1 MFITMGLVHLVACVA
16 LIIGAP
22 DDLTAIWA
30 QFIGGAL
37 ELSIGMYFYIKN
49 EEFI

>member
-1 MFITMGLVHLVACVA
+1 MFIVMGLAHLFACVV

-22 DDLTAIWA
+22 DSIGAIWA
-30 QFIGGAL
+30 QFIGGAV
-37 ELSIGMYFYIKN
+37 ELAIGVFLFIKN